1 MLLTKLLNTMDNL
14 QWYLLILLGIIVGA
28 MIGIITIALLKSN
41 NPTQNLCL
49 RCLNETE
56 EERQL
61 KEQWEEQQKGYN

>member
-1 MLLTKLLNTMDNL
+1 MDNL
-14 QWYLLILLGIIVGA
+14 LCYLLILLGIIVGA

-41 NPTQNLCL
+41 SPTQNLCP

>member
-1 MLLTKLLNTMDNL
+1 MDNL

-28 MIGIITIALLKSN
+28 MIGIITIALLKSG
-41 NPTQNLCL
+41 NPTQNLCP

-61 KEQWEEQQKGYN
+61 QEQWEEQQKGYN